1 MARQGKYES
10 PRKFADR
17 CRTLAQRITCQS
29 DDPVAQR
36 VHRENVERMLLA
48 SYVAGLI
55 GVPGKQVRYASPVSV
70 EEAIRI
76 AVSVQ
81 EAERQEKF
89 NNSFYARHDSR
100 TRSDSS
106 SRHAV
111 GSRTASQAEGR
122 RTEVPLSANKA
133 RPSSTRNAQTK
144 AALRCYECEGT
155 GHFARECPTRLK
167 REQGNSLQPG
177 RKNRTER
184 SRRFW
189 SPCEKTP
196 TRTRQDSRSESNN
209 SGNGRKA

>member
-1 MARQGKYES
+1 MARQGKNES
-10 PRKFADR
+10 PQEFADR

-36 VHRENVERMLLA
+36 VHRENAERMLLA
-48 SYVAGLI
+48 SYVAGLN
-55 GVPGKQVRYASPVSV
+55 GVPGGQVRYASPVSV

-81 EAERQEKF
+81 EAEKQEKF
-89 NNSFYARHDSR
+89 NNSFYALHIR

-122 RTEVPLSANKA
+122 RTEVPRSADKA
-133 RPSSTRNAQTK
+133 KASSTRNTQTK
-144 AALRCYECEGT
+144 AALRCYKCEGT

-167 REQGNSLQPG
+167 TEQVNSLQPG
-177 RKNRTER
+177 RKPDLALKTFRV
-184 SRRFW
+184 SRR
-189 SPCEKTP
+189 KTP
-196 TRTRQDSRSESNN
+196 KPDQTRFEERI
-209 SGNGRKA
+209 K